1 MRGAPRPASALILLL
16 NPGTLLNTGWSMQAM
31 KTLTDDRLKT
41 PRAAAVAGIA
51 FSVLFI
57 ITLVLLRTAVPEL
70 SQDTG
75 TWLAR
80 NLKSVAFAI
89 YLLPFA
95 GIAFLW
101 FIGVLRD
108 RMGAQEDRFFATV
121 FMGSGLL
128 FVALLFV
135 AGAIVGG
142 IIMAFDSRPD
152 RVVESG
158 IYAFGRAAAYQLINI
173 YAVKMA
179 AVFMIS
185 ASTIAIRT
193 RIFPRWMA
201 WLGYVLALLLLF
213 STGYV
218 FFWAPLVLP
227 LWVLLVS
234 VNILLS
240 NLKSVPASDA

>member
-1 MRGAPRPASALILLL
+1 MEP
-16 NPGTLLNTGWSMQAM
+16 T

-41 PRAAAVAGIA
+41 PRATAVAGIV

-57 ITLVLLRTAVPEL
+57 ISLVLIRTAVPADPE
-70 SQDTG
+70 DAG

-80 NLKSVAFAI
+80 DLKTVTFAI
-89 YLLPFA
+89 YLFPFT

-101 FIGVLRD
+101 FVGVLRD
-108 RMGAQEDRFFATV
+108 RMGPQEDRFFATV

-128 FVALLFV
+128 FLAMLFV
-135 AGAIVGG
+135 AGAISAGV
-142 IIMAFDSRPD
+142 IMEYHTMPNRL
-152 RVVESG
+152 VESG
-158 IYAFGRAAAYQLINI
+158 VYAFGRAAVYQLINV

-185 ASTIAIRT
+185 TSMIAIRI

-201 WLGYVLALLLLF
+201 WLGFALALLLLL
-213 STGYV
+213 STGYI
-218 FFWAPLVLP
+218 FFWAPLVFP

-234 VNILLS
+234 LNILLS
-240 NLKSVPASDA
+240 NLKSVPVSGA